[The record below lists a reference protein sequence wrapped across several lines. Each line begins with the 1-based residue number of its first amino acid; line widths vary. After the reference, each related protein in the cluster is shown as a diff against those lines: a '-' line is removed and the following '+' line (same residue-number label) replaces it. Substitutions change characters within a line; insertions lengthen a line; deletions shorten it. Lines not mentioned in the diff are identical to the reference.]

1 MKDAL
6 PIVSTSTKFIT
17 SQKNGCPSCPKDNG
31 DPRSITLVMGCEG
44 SLRWP
49 RKPGPAGRSHDPP
62 PEKISETL
70 RTERITVRAISIVDS
85 TRGWIPRTILIGRET
100 WLYAT
105 SLRVGKPTSTTL
117 LSGRDASCSASWDV
131 TANGGFPVA
140 LVSLSVS

>member
-31 DPRSITLVMGCEG
+31 DPRSITLVMDCEG

-105 SLRVGKPTSTTL
+105 SLRVGKPTSTPSYPGGLPAAQRAGTL
-117 LSGRDASCSASWDV
+117 PRMA
-131 TANGGFPVA
+131 GFLWP
-140 LVSLSVS
+140 S